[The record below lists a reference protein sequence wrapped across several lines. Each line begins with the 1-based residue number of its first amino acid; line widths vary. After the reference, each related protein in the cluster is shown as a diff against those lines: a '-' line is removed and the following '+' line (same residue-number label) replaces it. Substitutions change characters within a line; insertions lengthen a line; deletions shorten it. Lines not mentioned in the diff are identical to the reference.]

1 MPPRRKLD
9 KNQSN
14 LEKKQKALMDPLQV
28 LRHLLSDENGNN
40 FSDEEVGSP
49 DNKSK
54 YSLF

>member
-1 MPPRRKLD
+1 LPPRRKLD